1 MDNIGNRYTL
11 DQPLK
16 RMANGLLLRGM
27 DLTFKR
33 EVLLYTFQEIDESV
47 HQETLRWIRKASQMS
62 DEHFMHILDT
72 GSEGGTLFA
81 VLQALTGSPLSDR
94 LSDLEITGHKA
105 LMYVYELA
113 KGIRESRRHRL
124 LECSVDAE
132 NLWIEDNGRLR
143 IMNYWREGR
152 NGRRGVPGLA
162 LLLYQLCAK
171 TDIPTSSISAYSFDL
186 NRSFVDLSDVT
197 RERAV
202 ALACRAYEGICTL
215 ADFQQELEVL
225 LGISEERK
233 MPLLTSALP
242 SYDMMSS
249 RGRKRKSAV
258 HEFVEPKTGVWRE
271 KRMAEGLNPGELQVR
286 ISTAAGRK
294 MSELSELSRK
304 LFQLRKWYL
313 FSTAFGVLVL
323 LLCLSLSP
331 HTDLVNGSK
340 PQTIPTPAST
350 EVPVNRIETSET
362 SASASAM
369 PAQTATPM
377 PKPLDAT
384 VDGTEQAKAGVVPDL
399 VTHTRED
406 AAKMAIASGLR
417 YQFFLE
423 SNATAK
429 GVVFKQDLTPG
440 TAVKNGDRISFWV
453 SKGN

>member
-1 MDNIGNRYTL
+1 MDNIRNRYML

-16 RMANGLLLRGM
+16 RMANGQWLRGM

-33 EVLLYTFQEIDESV
+33 EVLLYTFHEIDDSL
-47 HQETLRWIRKASQMS
+47 HQETLRWMRKASQMS
-62 DEHFMHILDT
+62 DEHFMHILDA
-72 GSEGGTLFA
+72 GSEDGTLFV

-94 LSDLEITGHKA
+94 LNDLDITGHKA
-105 LMYVYELA
+105 LTYVYELA
-113 KGIRESRRHRL
+113 KGIRETRRNRL

-143 IMNYWREGR
+143 IMNYWTEGK

-186 NRSFVDLSDVT
+186 NRSFADLSDVT

-225 LGISEERK
+225 LGISGERK
-233 MPLLTSALP
+233 IPLLTAAVP
-242 SYDMMSS
+242 AYDRMLS
-249 RGRKRKSAV
+249 RGLKRKSAV
-258 HEFVEPKTGVWRE
+258 HESHDFVKPKTG
-271 KRMAEGLNPGELQVR
+271 
-286 ISTAAGRK
+286 AAGRK
-294 MSELSELSRK
+294 MSELSELFRRSY
-304 LFQLRKWYL
+304 QLRNWHLY
-313 FSTAFGVLVL
+313 SAAAFGVLVL
-323 LLCLSLSP
+323 LLSLSLRP
-331 HTDLVNGSK
+331 HLDQVNGSR

-350 EVPVNRIETSET
+350 EVSVNRNETSET

-369 PAQTATPM
+369 PTQTAAPM

-384 VDGTEQAKAGVVPDL
+384 VDGAEQAKAGVVPDL
-399 VTHTRED
+399 LTHTRED

-423 SNATAK
+423 SNAAAK

-440 TAVKNGDRISFWV
+440 TAVKNGDRITFWV

>member
-1 MDNIGNRYTL
+1 MDNIRNRYML

-16 RMANGLLLRGM
+16 RVANGLWLRGM

-47 HQETLRWIRKASQMS
+47 HQESLRWMRKASQMS
-62 DEHFMHILDT
+62 DENFMHILDA
-72 GSEGGTLFA
+72 GSEDGTLF
-81 VLQALTGSPLSDR
+81 VVVQALTGSPLSDR
-94 LSDLEITGHKA
+94 LSDMDITGHKA
-105 LMYVYELA
+105 LTYVYELA
-113 KGIRESRRHRL
+113 KGIRETRRNRL

-143 IMNYWREGR
+143 IMNYWTEGK

-186 NRSFVDLSDVT
+186 NRSFADLSDVT

-225 LGISEERK
+225 LGISGERK
-233 MPLLTSALP
+233 IPLLTATLP
-242 SYDMMSS
+242 AYDMMSS
-249 RGRKRKSAV
+249 TGRKRKSAV
-258 HEFVEPKTGVWRE
+258 HESHEYVEPKTG
-271 KRMAEGLNPGELQVR
+271 
-286 ISTAAGRK
+286 AAGRK
-294 MSELSELSRK
+294 MSELSELFRRS
-304 LFQLRKWYL
+304 FQLRKWHL
-313 FSTAFGVLVL
+313 FSTAGFGVLVL
-323 LLCLSLSP
+323 LLSLSLRP
-331 HTDLVNGSK
+331 HSDHVNGSK
-340 PQTIPTPAST
+340 QQTIPTPAST
-350 EVPVNRIETSET
+350 EISVNRNETSET
-362 SASASAM
+362 SASPSVM
-369 PAQTATPM
+369 PTQTAAPM
-377 PKPLDAT
+377 SKPLDAT
-384 VDGTEQAKAGVVPDL
+384 VDGAEQAKAGVVPDL

-423 SNATAK
+423 SNAAAK

-440 TAVKNGDRISFWV
+440 TAVKNGDRITFWV